1 MPSTLLT
8 TYRALLVAGFQ
19 QAAQYRIQALL
30 WMLFA
35 IIRPII
41 FLAAWAAVA
50 ATQGGSVGGFSVGD
64 FTTYFVCLTLVGHL
78 AMSWNSHEFEFEVRM
93 GRLSPKLLRPLHPLH
108 YAVVDNLIF
117 KLTTIV
123 PLSLV
128 LLGVVLTFG
137 ARFETQPFHLVLFVP
152 SVILA
157 AALTFVVNWVIGTLA
172 FWVTRMRTANTLF
185 MRASFVFAG
194 QIAPIALV
202 PDWLQAMSYALPFW
216 YMLGGP
222 TEILRGSTTFEGSLL
237 ILAAQAVW
245 LGLAWVAFRF
255 AWRAGLRQYSAVG
268 A

>member
-1 MPSTLLT
+1 MRLLA
-8 TYRALLVAGFQ
+8 TYRALLVAQLQ
-19 QAAQYRIQALL
+19 QAAQYRVQALL

-35 IIRPII
+35 IIRPVI

-64 FTTYFVCLTLVGHL
+64 FTTYFVALTLVTHL
-78 AMSWNSHEFEFEVRM
+78 TMAWNSHEFEFEIRQ

-108 YAVVDNLIF
+108 YSIVENAVF

-123 PLSLV
+123 PLSLALV
-128 LLGVVLTFG
+128 GVVLTFG
-137 ARFETQPFHLVLFVP
+137 ARFEMQPYQLILFVP

-157 AALTFVVNWVIGTLA
+157 AALTFTSTWVIATLA

-185 MRASFVFAG
+185 MRASFIFAG

-202 PDWLQAMSYALPFW
+202 PGWLQTVSYALPFW
-216 YMLGGP
+216 YMLGAP
-222 TEILRGSTTFEGSLL
+222 TEILRGSTSLEASLL
-237 ILAAQAVW
+237 ILVAQAVW
-245 LGLAWVAFRF
+245 LAVAWIGFTF